1 MKELSIVSSEF
12 YTPEDLQEYIRT
24 ELDFPDYYGENLSA
38 FYDCLTEST
47 EALLLEFDLDSFDN
61 EEIKNYIKKVLKVCE
76 DAVEE
81 NELLELLITFPEE
94 EGW

>member
-24 ELDFPDYYGENLSA
+24 ELDFPDYYGGNLSA

>member
-12 YTPEDLQEYIRT
+12 YTPEELQEYIRT

-38 FYDCLTEST
+38 LYDCLTEST
-47 EALLLEFDLDSFDN
+47 EELFLEFDLDSFPDDIMK
-61 EEIKNYIKKVLKVCE
+61 EYIKKVWKVCE

-81 NELLELLITFPEE
+81 NELLELLTIFPEGE
-94 EGW
+94 EW